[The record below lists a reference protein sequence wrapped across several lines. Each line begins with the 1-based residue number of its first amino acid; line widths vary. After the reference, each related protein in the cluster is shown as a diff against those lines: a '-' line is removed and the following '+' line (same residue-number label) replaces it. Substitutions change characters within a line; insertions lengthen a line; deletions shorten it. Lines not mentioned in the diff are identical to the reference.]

1 MLKSLKSGQCVG
13 ITPDGPKGP
22 RMRASSG
29 IVNLAKLAGVPILP
43 ATFSTSRRKLLGSWD
58 RFAVALPFSRGVF
71 VWGDPI
77 TVTRNADEPELESAR
92 RLVEASLNAIT
103 VDADSR
109 LGLET
114 PRPAESE
121 AE

>member
-1 MLKSLKSGQCVG
+1 MLKTLQSGQCVG

-29 IVNLAKLAGVPILP
+29 IVNVAKLAGVPILP

-77 TVTRNADEPELESAR
+77 TITRNANEAELEIAR
-92 RLVEASLNAIT
+92 LLVEASLNAIT
-103 VDADSR
+103 LDADSR
-109 LGLET
+109 MGQET
-114 PRPAESE
+114 PEAAEPE

>member
-1 MLKSLKSGQCVG
+1 
-13 ITPDGPKGP
+13 
-22 RMRASSG
+22 MRASSG
-29 IVNLAKLAGVPILP
+29 IVNVAKLAGVPILP

-77 TVTRNADEPELESAR
+77 TITRNANEAELEIAR
-92 RLVEASLNAIT
+92 LLVEASLNAIT
-103 VDADSR
+103 LDADSR
-109 LGLET
+109 MGQET
-114 PRPAESE
+114 PEAAEPE